1 MNQSVTTY
9 YLEMDHPK
17 ELKYKHN
24 TDPALQIMECKV
36 KQYEFNRFLYEF
48 IGKPWHWVDK
58 LQWSDGQWR
67 QYAENDKLRT
77 WVAYKF
83 GSLAG
88 YYELQFQADR
98 NVEIAYFGLAKRFI
112 GKGYGGVLLSHAIQ
126 SAWNWGAKR
135 VWVHTCTLDHPNA
148 ANNYQARG
156 LKIYKEE
163 VSH

>member
-1 MNQSVTTY
+1 
-9 YLEMDHPK
+9 
-17 ELKYKHN
+17 
-24 TDPALQIMECKV
+24 MECKV
-36 KQYEFNRFLYEF
+36 KQYEFNRFLYKF
-48 IGKPWHWVDK
+48 IGKPWYWVDK
-58 LQWSDGQWR
+58 LQWSDRQWK

-88 YYELQFQADR
+88 YYELQFQGDR
-98 NVEIAYFGLAKRFI
+98 HVEIAYFGLAKRFI
-112 GKGYGGVLLSHAIQ
+112 GKGYGSVLLSHAIQ
-126 SAWNWGAKR
+126 SAWDWGAKR

-148 ANNYQARG
+148 VHNYQARG